1 MANVRDWFLKFVLRS
16 GDPPIPDA
24 GARAAHIRSMQ
35 FLLGNLTARQRD
47 QFLKHDFFEVRGGDT
62 GTTYRIKRGAQFNIE
77 ELDSRGRRLS
87 ILCFRPEG
95 LLPVGDVMLA
105 QKLALELYETHAL
118 EIGHAMHVPH
128 SSLPFI

>member
-1 MANVRDWFLKFVLRS
+1 
-16 GDPPIPDA
+16 
-24 GARAAHIRSMQ
+24 
-35 FLLGNLTARQRD
+35 
-47 QFLKHDFFEVRGGDT
+47 VRGGDT

-77 ELDSRGRRLS
+77 ELDTRGRRLS

-118 EIGHAMHVPH
+118 EIAHGMRIPHA
-128 SSLPFI
+128 SLPFI